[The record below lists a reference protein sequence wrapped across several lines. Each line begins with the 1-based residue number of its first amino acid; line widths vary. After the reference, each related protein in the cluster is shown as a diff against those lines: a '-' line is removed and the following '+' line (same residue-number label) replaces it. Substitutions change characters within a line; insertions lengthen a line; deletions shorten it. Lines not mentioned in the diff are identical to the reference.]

1 MSPPIAVIMVQRKAA
16 GLSPALAAR
25 TPSNIVKLLV
35 TRMKVINIALR
46 TVGENLKGVG
56 QFGLPFRRN
65 PYATRTAA
73 KVAASAMM
81 KSHIAI
87 FFAGTENAG
96 AVSVP
101 TGCPGKLISAWLT
114 TPPSVLITESS
125 KAAKAGTARV
135 HP

>member
-1 MSPPIAVIMVQRKAA
+1 
-16 GLSPALAAR
+16 
-25 TPSNIVKLLV
+25 
-35 TRMKVINIALR
+35 MKVINIALR

-96 AVSVP
+96 AVSVRWMSRQ
-101 TGCPGKLISAWLT
+101 THFSLAHDAS
-114 TPPSVLITESS
+114 
-125 KAAKAGTARV
+125 
-135 HP
+135 